1 MDVLFSIVS
10 LLFITMFT
18 NLLNVKLMFNLE
30 KATMMEIFVYCKT
43 CNKKVKAVVLTKHES
58 EYDESISGYRRY
70 GMVRILEHNVGFKKN
85 CSDTS
90 QIKAIVESDSKDDN
104 CVFN

>member
-10 LLFITMFT
+10 LLFITRFVD
-18 NLLNVKLMFNLE
+18 LLNVKLMFYLV
-30 KATMMEIFVYCKT
+30 KVTMMEIFVYCKT
-43 CNKKVKAVVLTKHES
+43 CDKKVKAVVLTKHER
-58 EYDESISGYRRY
+58 EYDDSISGYRRY

-104 CVFN
+104 SVFN